1 MSELAVHSA
10 RLDGIRIAIAWLQSR
25 SRSASDPS
33 EAAALTAACLAM
45 HRELVALDN

>member
-1 MSELAVHSA
+1 MSDRAVFSA

-25 SRSASDPS
+25 ASAASAPH

-45 HRELVALDN
+45 QRELVALTN